1 MSPACH
7 RPARLTAG
15 FSELPDGGLIIGA
28 AVRNSAVA
36 NHPLVRERYPVLSQA
51 ILFGASGQIRNMAT
65 TGGNL
70 MQRTRC
76 YYFYDEAA
84 RCNKRTPGAGCD
96 AIGGFNRM
104 HAILGAS
111 DSCIATHPS
120 DMCVALA
127 ALDATVH
134 VQGAGGERNIPMN
147 DFHRLPGDTPHVETS
162 LGPDELITAIH
173 LPPLAFA
180 KHSRYRKVR
189 DRASYAFALVS
200 VAAAL
205 ETSDGAIRNVRLALG
220 GVAHKPWRAYQAEN
234 TMIGAK
240 ATRET
245 FERAAEAELSD
256 ARGYGH
262 NDFKIELAKR
272 TIVSVLTRIGGSR
285 RCSMSVMQSIMETI
299 AKVLPDKEVGSAHC
313 AITAMSASLWTAST
327 VMPKCKARRASRAEF
342 KVDNMA
348 YAVPVYSTIAKGKI
362 RKIHSGP
369 ARSRRQACWP

>member
-1 MSPACH
+1 MKNFAYSRAETVAGAVSLLSRHPNSKFLGGGTNLVDLMRENVE
-7 RPARLTAG
+7 RPDALIDVTRLSTARTMDG
-15 FSELPDGGLIIGA
+15 GISELPDGGLAIGA
-28 AVRNSAVA
+28 AVRNSALA
-36 NHPLVRERYPVLSQA
+36 NDRLVRERYPVLSQA

-76 YYFYDEAA
+76 YYFYDQAA
-84 RCNKRTPGAGCD
+84 RCNKRMPGSGCD

-127 ALDATVH
+127 ALDVTVH
-134 VQGAGGERNIPMN
+134 VQGADGERTIPIN
-147 DFHRLPGDTPHVETS
+147 AFHNLPGDTPHVETS
-162 LGPDELITAIH
+162 LRPDELITSIH

-180 KHSRYRKVR
+180 KNSLYRKVR

-205 ETSDGAIRNVRLALG
+205 ETDTGVIRNIRLALG
-220 GVAHKPWRAYQAEN
+220 GVAHKPWRAYKAEN
-234 TMIGAK
+234 TMMGAN

-256 ARGYGH
+256 ARGYGY
-262 NDFKIELAKR
+262 NNFKIELAKR
-272 TIVSVLTRIGGSR
+272 TMVSVLMELAEAGG
-285 RCSMSVMQSIMETI
+285 VI
-299 AKVLPDKEVGSAHC
+299 
-313 AITAMSASLWTAST
+313 
-327 VMPKCKARRASRAEF
+327 
-342 KVDNMA
+342 
-348 YAVPVYSTIAKGKI
+348 
-362 RKIHSGP
+362 
-369 ARSRRQACWP
+369 